1 MELKVRVTASTA
13 KDYYNV
19 DVTTKEGRQFIIHLE
34 RSEMRHL
41 IQSMDNAI

>member
-1 MELKVRVTASTA
+1 MEMKIKVSESTA

-19 DVTTKEGRQFIIHLE
+19 DLTTKEGRQFILHLE

-41 IQSMDNAI
+41 IQALDNAI